1 MIARVAAMCREDT
14 VAERKLQRALEIVP
28 APRKLGLKG
37 MVSKRKDTPY
47 RSGRSGH
54 WLKMKNR
61 ARESGEAGGGRRKAE
76 GGRRKG
82 IGDDDQAACALFL
95 LAILLTLGNCRN
107 PGRFHA
113 PPSDVFAKN

>member
-1 MIARVAAMCREDT
+1 MIARVATMCREDT

-28 APRKLGLKG
+28 APRTLGLKG

-47 RSGRSGH
+47 RSGRSVH

-76 GGRRKG
+76 GNWGR
-82 IGDDDQAACALFL
+82 
-95 LAILLTLGNCRN
+95 
-107 PGRFHA
+107 
-113 PPSDVFAKN
+113 

>member
-1 MIARVAAMCREDT
+1 MIARVATMCREDT

-61 ARESGEAGGGRRKAE
+61 ARESGEAGGGKAE
-76 GGRRKG
+76 GGRELGTMTKRLV
-82 IGDDDQAACALFL
+82 LFFSW
-95 LAILLTLGNCRN
+95 
-107 PGRFHA
+107 RFC
-113 PPSDVFAKN
+113 